1 MRRISVEQLYLVLEQ
16 LYFIS
21 YALIAC
27 LIIFYFSP
35 LKSRSWQKLFLF
47 FAVAS
52 VADTISTLFA
62 VHKYGWQS
70 EANLIIKTV
79 GPHIGFDLTLISVN
93 LLVPIIIYYA
103 VGKLFGDK
111 TEIVKFIFFASAA
124 ARGLAAIFNTAIY
137 LWMP

>member
-1 MRRISVEQLYLVLEQ
+1 MEQFYLFLERF
-16 LYFIS
+16 YFAS

-27 LIIFYFSP
+27 LVIFYFSP
-35 LKSRSWQKLFLF
+35 FKSRNWQKLFLF

-62 VHKYGWQS
+62 VHKYGWAS
-70 EANLIIKTV
+70 EANLVIKTV
-79 GPHIGFDLTLISVN
+79 GPYLGFDLTLISVN
-93 LLVPIIIYYA
+93 LLIPIIIYYA

-124 ARGLAAIFNTAIY
+124 ARGTAAIFNTVIY
-137 LWMP
+137 LWTP